1 MTYSL
6 LNIENVKWLT
16 CVLPVRRRKQL
27 PSALTLTLFV
37 TWVAADNVYSSL
49 AANDFAMFANSLD
62 TRSNFH
68 LYTGLKKQVASKLV

>member
-1 MTYSL
+1 M
-6 LNIENVKWLT
+6 LT
-16 CVLPVRRRKQL
+16 CVLTCPQTQTATV
-27 PSALTLTLFV
+27 SLTLTLFM